1 MLYLAFIYHMHQPYY
16 LNLLTQETDMPWVR
30 LHGTKDYLDMLQILE
45 KFPNIH
51 QTFNL
56 VPSLIE
62 QLEAYANN
70 SVKDKFLELSSKPA
84 KELSAQDKSFI
95 LDNFFSI
102 NKDRVIAFH
111 PRYYDLYLKKQSQIE
126 FNTQDYLDLQL
137 WFNLAWIDPLFRQNT
152 PELSRLV
159 AKARFFTEE
168 EKALV
173 LKKHADIIKQILPA
187 YKKSCLS
194 GQIEISTTAFY
205 HPILP
210 LLYDTS
216 IAKQANPKTVLPKI
230 KFSWP
235 QDAKSQID
243 DGVEFHALRFGA
255 PPTGMWPSEESVSE
269 HILPF
274 IMQAGVK
281 WIVADE
287 AILFKSLKKKKRD
300 TKLLYHPYKLKR
312 KAGELNIIFRDRN
325 LSDIISFVYQAWK
338 SEDAVADFMKHLENI
353 HASFKEEDIL
363 VTVAMD
369 GENAWEFYVND
380 GLDFLTALYQQ
391 LSECPFVKTTTV
403 KDYLSTHPAKSE
415 IKYLKPGSWIFAEFG
430 KWIGNP
436 HKVKG
441 WEHLA
446 IARKDL
452 EEALVSMDTQT
463 IDRAWK
469 QMYILEGSDWFWWF
483 GEDHADFNKLFKMH
497 LSNLYT
503 LINKSMPEPL
513 KEPI

>member
-30 LHGTKDYLDMLQILE
+30 LHGCKDYLDMLQILE
-45 KFPNIH
+45 IYPQIR

-70 SVKDKFLELSSKPA
+70 TVKDKFFDLSLKPA
-84 KELSAQDKSFI
+84 KELSAQDKAFV

-102 NKDRVIAFH
+102 NKDKVIAVH
-111 PRYYDLYLKKQSQIE
+111 PRYYHLYLKKHSQTE
-126 FNTQDYLDLQL
+126 FTAQDYLDLQV
-137 WFNLAWIDPLFRQNT
+137 WYNLAWIDPLYRQN
-152 PELSRLV
+152 PELKRLMD
-159 AKARFFTEE
+159 KARFFTEE
-168 EKALV
+168 EKVLV
-173 LKKHADIIKQILPA
+173 LNKQTDIIRQILPA
-187 YKKSCLS
+187 YKRSAQTS
-194 GQIEISTTAFY
+194 QIEITTTPFY

-243 DGVEFHALRFGA
+243 KAVEFHASRFGS
-255 PPTGMWPSEESVSE
+255 PPAGMWPSEESVSE

-274 IMQAGVK
+274 IIQAGIQ
-281 WIVADE
+281 WIVTDE

-300 TKLLYHPYKLKR
+300 PKILYQPYKIKR
-312 KAGELNIIFRDRN
+312 KNGELSIVFRDRN

-338 SEDAVADFMKHLENI
+338 PEEAVADFMKHLEHI
-353 HASFKEEDIL
+353 HSAFKEEDFL

-380 GLDFLTALYQQ
+380 GHDFLSSLYRQ

-403 KDYLSTHPAKSE
+403 KDYLSAHPPKSE
-415 IKYLKPGSWIFAEFG
+415 IKYLSPGSWIFGEFG

-441 WEHLA
+441 WEHLS

-452 EEALVSMDTQT
+452 EEALVTMDTQNLE
-463 IDRAWK
+463 RAMK
-469 QMYILEGSDWFWWF
+469 QMQILEGSDWFWWF
-483 GEDHADFNKLFKMH
+483 GEDHADFDKLFKMH

-503 LINKSMPEPL
+503 LINKSMPAAL
-513 KEPI
+513 KEPV

>member
-1 MLYLAFIYHMHQPYY
+1 
-16 LNLLTQETDMPWVR
+16 MPWVR

-45 KFPNIH
+45 KYPKIR

-62 QLEAYANN
+62 QIEAYANN
-70 SVKDKFLELSSKPA
+70 SVKDRFFELSLKPA
-84 KELSAQDKSFI
+84 KELNTQDKAFI
-95 LDNFFSI
+95 KDNFFSI
-102 NKDRVIAFH
+102 NKERFIAVH

-126 FNTQDYLDLQL
+126 FNTRDYLDLQL

-152 PELSRLV
+152 PELKRLAV
-159 AKARFFTEE
+159 KARFFTEE
-168 EKALV
+168 DKALV
-173 LKKHADIIKQILPA
+173 LNKQTDLIRQILPA
-187 YKKSCLS
+187 YNKSS
-194 GQIEISTTAFY
+194 QNGQIEITTTPFY

-243 DGVEFHALRFGA
+243 EAVEFHAARFGA
-255 PPTGMWPSEESVSE
+255 PSAGMWPSEESVSE

-274 IMQAGVK
+274 IMQAGIQ

-300 TKLLYHPYKLKR
+300 VKLLYQPYKLKR
-312 KAGELNIIFRDRN
+312 KAGELTVIFRDRN

-353 HASFKEEDIL
+353 HAAFKKEDIL

-369 GENAWEFYVND
+369 GENAWEYYVND
-380 GLDFLTALYQQ
+380 GHNFLNALYQQ

-403 KDYLSTHPAKSE
+403 KDYLSMHPAQSE

-436 HKVKG
+436 HKVKA

-446 IARKDL
+446 IARKSL
-452 EEALVSMDTQT
+452 EDALASMDTQSLE
-463 IDRAWK
+463 RAWK

-483 GEDHADFNKLFKMH
+483 GEDHADFDRLFKMH
-497 LSNLYT
+497 LSNLFT
-503 LINKSMPEPL
+503 LINKSMPDSL